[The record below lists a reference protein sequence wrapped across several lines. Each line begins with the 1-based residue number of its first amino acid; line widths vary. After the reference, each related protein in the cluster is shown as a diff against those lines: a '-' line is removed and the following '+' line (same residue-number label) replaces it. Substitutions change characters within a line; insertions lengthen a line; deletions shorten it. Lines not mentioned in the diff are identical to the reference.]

1 MKLKK
6 FKWYKNLLICLLFLM
21 IISIITIHSAQTY
34 LSANLGNLALKQFF
48 WYGIGLIIILIIIKI
63 GNEKIYQS
71 AWILYFI
78 GNFLLLLL
86 LFIAPPINNSKCWF
100 IIPGIGSFQ
109 PSEFMKIFL
118 MIIVSVIVAKESNKK
133 KTIREEFFLIGKVF
147 LLFLLPS
154 MLTFLEP
161 DTGVVIIYFII
172 CLAILFVSGI
182 RKGWFILAFGILGIS
197 IGAFLYLYF
206 CQQKLFVDLLG
217 TDLFYRIDR
226 LLDWKNGTGM
236 QLENSL
242 TAIGSAGLWGHGYN
256 HTPIY
261 FPESGTDFIFA
272 VYASN
277 FGLIGSLVLI
287 GLQLYFDYCLLK
299 LARSI
304 KNNTDKFMLIGISSM
319 LIFQQFQN
327 IAMTLG
333 LVPITGITLPF
344 ISYGGS
350 SLLSYMILLGI
361 VFNIYNDNKKSVNF

>member
-48 WYGIGLIIILIIIKI
+48 WYGIGSMIILIIIKI

-182 RKGWFILAFGILGIS
+182 RKGWFILAFGIIGIS

-287 GLQLYFDYCLLK
+287 SLLLYFDYCLLK
-299 LARSI
+299 LARNI

>member
-48 WYGIGLIIILIIIKI
+48 WYGIGLMIILIIIKI

-118 MIIVSVIVAKESNKK
+118 MIIVSVIVSKESNKK

-226 LLDWKNGTGM
+226 LLN
-236 QLENSL
+236 
-242 TAIGSAGLWGHGYN
+242 
-256 HTPIY
+256 
-261 FPESGTDFIFA
+261 
-272 VYASN
+272 
-277 FGLIGSLVLI
+277 
-287 GLQLYFDYCLLK
+287 
-299 LARSI
+299 
-304 KNNTDKFMLIGISSM
+304 
-319 LIFQQFQN
+319 
-327 IAMTLG
+327 
-333 LVPITGITLPF
+333 
-344 ISYGGS
+344 
-350 SLLSYMILLGI
+350 
-361 VFNIYNDNKKSVNF
+361 